1 MVFTKFSPIAKIN
14 FAKFCFIYL
23 ICKNSKFWRKKIV
36 KCNQKFSLFSRNVS
50 FAGHPSYNKHTDP
63 TKLYNARLIC
73 LPETRL
79 KEAFNICNEGI
90 TSGHRGVASMLD
102 KFQRT
107 FFVLSARDRIR
118 RIVERCDICLT
129 KEEKYQT

>member
-1 MVFTKFSPIAKIN
+1 MVFTK
-14 FAKFCFIYL
+14 
-23 ICKNSKFWRKKIV
+23 RK
-36 KCNQKFSLFSRNVS
+36 SLRNATETFRIFSRNVS

-90 TSGHRGVASMLD
+90 TSGHRGVVSTLD